1 MYLTD
6 NQIDRLAKAIYGY
19 MRKDLIA
26 RMAEVAERETDT
38 FIGTEEA
45 AKMLKLKPDTLR
57 RKCSNGEIP
66 CTKKGRKLLFS
77 TRQLVRYITQ

>member
-6 NQIDRLAKAIYGY
+6 LQIDKLAKAIYGY
-19 MRKDLIA
+19 MRKDMIA
-26 RMAEVAERETDT
+26 RMADVAAREADT
-38 FIGTEEA
+38 FIGTDEA
-45 AKMLKLKPDTLR
+45 AKMLNIKPATLR

-77 TRQLVRYITQ
+77 TLQLTRYITD